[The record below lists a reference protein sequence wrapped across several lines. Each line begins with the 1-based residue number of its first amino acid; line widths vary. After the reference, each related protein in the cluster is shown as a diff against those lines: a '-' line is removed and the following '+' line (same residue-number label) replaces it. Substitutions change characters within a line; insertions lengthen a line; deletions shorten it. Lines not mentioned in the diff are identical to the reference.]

1 MYLDELDQWVKRT
14 LKRRY
19 YLRYVDD
26 MVLLSPDPAVL
37 VRWRAAIEAFLRER
51 LGLRLRADSPDPFPV
66 GRGVDFVGWKTWW
79 DRRVP
84 RRRTLENLRSRLE
97 AFERA
102 AVRPVPG
109 AQRIDLRRQDPA
121 GSVERLR
128 AAVVSY
134 SGHLRQGAAWRE
146 WARVWEAYPWLGAL
160 FQHEGWVLA
169 ERFPAAR
176 IARASRFRR
185 QYWALVRRAGER
197 CLVFCPVG
205 RFIEFRGPQRLA
217 ARPILGLRTAHLPR
231 GGFALAAGFPRRLA
245 PCYRRRALQHGC
257 TVVEVREGDAG
268 GGC

>member
-51 LGLRLRADSPDPFPV
+51 LGL
-66 GRGVDFVGWKTWW
+66 
-79 DRRVP
+79 
-84 RRRTLENLRSRLE
+84 
-97 AFERA
+97 
-102 AVRPVPG
+102 
-109 AQRIDLRRQDPA
+109 
-121 GSVERLR
+121 RLR

-245 PCYRRRALQHGC
+245 SCYRRRALQHGC